1 MLLIWLLIHCWPAVK
16 NVRNGGLISESL
28 WFYFYLRQA
37 AAAGLHV
44 LDFLPPKN
52 TPILMNVLF
61 LTASKKCGDFEVL
74 VTQRETN
81 LLEWVTQTNPAHP
94 RADWELRTDWLTEQ
108 VLQRSH
114 SPPETGFA
122 TATHA
127 NFSVHGAT
135 SLILG
140 IRDGWL
146 RYSVSHRRS
155 QCVVLTTQQKGS
167 VPDYNLNEAKSV
179 AGNHWLR
186 LSPSVV
192 LLRGQVWA
200 LDVSNSN

>member
-1 MLLIWLLIHCWPAVK
+1 MTFDTRLTSCQKCVK
-16 NVRNGGLISESL
+16 RRAYFWESL
-28 WFYFYLRQA
+28 IL
-37 AAAGLHV
+37 
-44 LDFLPPKN
+44 FLPPSSSRSRS
-52 TPILMNVLF
+52 TCLRF
-61 LTASKKCGDFEVL
+61 LSPKKYSHINERVISHSKQKVRRLWSVGHSKGDKSTWMSDPNE
-74 VTQRETN
+74 
-81 LLEWVTQTNPAHP
+81 P
-94 RADWELRTDWLTEQ
+94 RPPTCWLRTENWLTYRASITE
-108 VLQRSH
+108 VPL
-114 SPPETGFA
+114 PPETGFA

-186 LSPSVV
+186 LSPSVA
-192 LLRGQVWA
+192 LLRGQVW
-200 LDVSNSN
+200 SS